1 MAKSTKN
8 IKPVENIP
16 QKQGPE
22 SPKRK
27 RFTAKERVKQH
38 MENKHDVIT
47 EDDIKNLHLDLDVPK
62 DHAHKPLPITNED
75 ERPHD
80 EDKDHK
86 NVTPWDVIS

>member
-1 MAKSTKN
+1 MAKSAKN

-16 QKQGPE
+16 QTPAPDKK
-22 SPKRK
+22 KRK
-27 RFTAKERVKQH
+27 RFTAKERVNQH
-38 MENKHDVIT
+38 IQDKNDVIT
-47 EDDIKNLHLDLDVPK
+47 EEDMKDVHLDLGVPK
-62 DHAHKPLPITNED
+62 DHAHQPLPIPNKD